1 MPPSPPLWYIF
12 NIAMTYGF
20 EVGKSPSIY
29 DKSNETNFT
38 SFDLYD
44 LITTLAA
51 QAQTICSTDPD
62 VESEELCDAIGLT
75 LAKNLD
81 LIDDPNTTPE
91 DIINLAKEALNG

>member
-29 DKSNETNFT
+29 NKTNKINFT
-38 SFDLYD
+38 SYDLYD
-44 LITTLAA
+44 LIVDLAA
-51 QAQTICSTDPD
+51 LARTACSIDPD

-91 DIINLAKEALNG
+91 DIINLAKETLNG